1 MDLTE
6 RNTMQQVSL
15 NHISSKHLN
24 DLERSIQDL
33 LTNMRKA
40 KLRHVP
46 LQEALR
52 LLEQQLGETRRKRFD
67 EANPEYRG
75 F

>member
-1 MDLTE
+1 MDVTE
-6 RNTMQQVSL
+6 DNAMQQASLEHVSA
-15 NHISSKHLN
+15 KHLN

-33 LTNMRKA
+33 LAAMRKA
-40 KLRHVP
+40 KLKDEP

-52 LLEQQLGETRRKRFD
+52 LLEQKLGKARRERFD

-75 F
+75 Y